1 MDRITQSLLDE
12 FSTDAGLTSLAD
24 GTRFERFAS
33 YLTIGRHLGET
44 FDTAD
49 VATGSGGDTG
59 IDSIGI
65 IVNGSLATDPEIV
78 EEYADLNG
86 FLDVTFVF
94 VQAARSSNF
103 ETAKI
108 AQFEFG
114 VADFFKDTPALQR
127 NAAVTQAAAIMT
139 EVYNR
144 SSKFKRGNRGIP
156 GHSREIVQK
165 LIQRLPAFQV
175 IQ

>member
-1 MDRITQSLLDE
+1 MRRSTRRTWLL
-12 FSTDAGLTSLAD
+12 
-24 GTRFERFAS
+24 
-33 YLTIGRHLGET
+33 
-44 FDTAD
+44 
-49 VATGSGGDTG
+49 VPGGDTG

-94 VQAARSSNF
+94 VQAERSASF

-114 VADFFKDTPALQR
+114 VSDFFKDTPVLQR

-144 SSKFKRGNRGIP
+144 SSKFKRGNP
-156 GHSREIVQK
+156 AC
-165 LIQRLPAFQV
+165 RLYYMTTGRWTGPRA
-175 IQ
+175 IWRLDGRRSSLA